1 MDTSLSVESADRADR
16 LAPWLVG
23 LFFAIPV
30 LIGRYPPMAD
40 LPNHEA
46 SVGLLR
52 HWGDQQ
58 FSPAT
63 LYVVN
68 IGQANQ
74 LFSLLVLLMAYLMPI
89 GWASKVVVA
98 ASLVALPVAAA
109 HFATHLRAPRWSALL
124 VAPLGFGWLFFWG
137 LIQNIIGLVTLLA
150 LLPAIDRFAL
160 RPTIRRAFGIGG
172 AMILLHFAHEAMQIV
187 ACIALVMCSIG
198 APSGA
203 KRTGLRMLPIA
214 FTILSVVAVNHYS
227 WRSSGPRLVSTVPL
241 TFYSYSWKLESLPGV
256 LFGGY
261 EPYVR
266 NTMMGLALAPVLL
279 FAVDRFRQ
287 TTADTP
293 SWSRRVHRWRFE
305 LLALVLFIIYLVAP
319 ATIRS
324 TTLVYHRFLPPAWS
338 ILAVSAAAGS
348 GSSVAPLRRVLC
360 AAVPVGSLL
369 IAWPTF
375 VDSDRIYTDLEA
387 IVDHIEPGSAVM
399 ALNFGPNPPH
409 RLWDPVAAMG
419 HIVALRGGRCLFDYT
434 QSPVSPVFQRPEK
447 QWIEPQLRLEK
458 PYELRPDWDFTR
470 FRYLALVTGKPNLVT
485 AIALA
490 LKSDARLTASQ
501 GDWYL
506 FESILPVV
514 AIDADDEPLPMP
526 HPPTL
531 RRKLEDLAHEFEER
545 DGHSAGAASDVH

>member
-1 MDTSLSVESADRADR
+1 MDTSLSVESVDRADR
-16 LAPWLVG
+16 LAPWVVG
-23 LFFAIPV
+23 LLFAVPV
-30 LIGRYPPMAD
+30 LIARYPPMAD

-58 FSPAT
+58 FSPHT

-98 ASLVALPVAAA
+98 ASLVALPLAAA

-137 LIQNIIGLVTLLA
+137 LIQNIIGLVALLA
-150 LLPAIDRFAL
+150 LLPAIDRFAS
-160 RPTIRRAFGIGG
+160 RPTVRRAFGICG
-172 AMILLHFAHEAMQIV
+172 AMLLLHFAHEAMQLV
-187 ACIALVMCSIG
+187 ACIALVVSSIG
-198 APSGA
+198 MPAGA
-203 KRTGLRMLPIA
+203 RRTSLRILPIGL
-214 FTILSVVAVNHYS
+214 TVLSVVAVNHYA
-227 WRSSGPRLVSTVPL
+227 WRSAGPRLVATAPF
-241 TFYSYSWKLESLPGV
+241 TFYEYSWKLESLPGV

-266 NTMMGLALAPVLL
+266 NTMMGLALAPVVF
-279 FAVDRFRQ
+279 FAVDRLRHR
-287 TTADTP
+287 TADRL

-305 LLALVLFIIYLVAP
+305 LMGLILFIIYLLAP
-319 ATIRS
+319 ATIKS

-348 GSSVAPLRRVLC
+348 GSLVPPLRRMLC

-375 VDSDRIYTDLEA
+375 VDSNRIYTDLEA
-387 IVDHIEPGSAVM
+387 IITHIEPGSAVM
-399 ALNFGPNPPH
+399 VLNFGPNRSH
-409 RLWDPVAAMG
+409 RLWDPVVAMG
-419 HIVALRGGRCLFDYT
+419 HIVALRGGRALYDYT

-447 QWIEPQLRLEK
+447 QWVEPQHRLEN
-458 PYELRPDWDFTR
+458 PYEMRPDWDFTR
-470 FRYLALVTGKPNLVT
+470 FRYLALVTGKRNLVT
-485 AIALA
+485 AIAMA
-490 LKSDARLTASQ
+490 LKSNARLTASQ

-514 AIDADDEPLPMP
+514 AIDADDEPIPRP
-526 HPPTL
+526 RPPTL

-545 DGHSAGAASDVH
+545 DRQSSAAASDAH